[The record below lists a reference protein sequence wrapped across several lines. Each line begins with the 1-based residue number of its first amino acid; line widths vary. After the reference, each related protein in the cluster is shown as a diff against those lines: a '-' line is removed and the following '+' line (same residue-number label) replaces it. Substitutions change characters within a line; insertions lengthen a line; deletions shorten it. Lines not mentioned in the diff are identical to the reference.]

1 MKDAIITVSMN
12 PALDKTVTVNGFT
25 VAGLNRI
32 KDVRVDAGGKGIN
45 VAKVLKRFNANVTAW
60 GIQAG
65 EEGRLLARMVEQQGI
80 PTFFLE
86 AEGRTR
92 TNLKV
97 VDEATKETTEL
108 NEPGAVITEKV
119 LTDFLDRFEKAMPA
133 TAVLVLGGSL
143 PPGAPQDLYR
153 QMICI
158 ASRYGVKTILDADGE
173 ALKFGITAAPYAL
186 KPNIHEL
193 EALIGYELESDQE
206 IVKAAKGLLGDGIQY
221 VIVSMGAEG
230 SIVVSGEEAI
240 RARPFPIVPLSTVG
254 AGDSMVAALA
264 FCLIEGKTLEETA
277 RWTTAA
283 GSITASKPGSDV
295 CTFFEVEE
303 KLALVSITP
312 ISKFNT
318 SV

>member
-1 MKDAIITVSMN
+1 MNMKKDTVITVSMN
-12 PALDKTVTVNGFT
+12 PALDKTVTVDTFT

-32 KDVRVDAGGKGIN
+32 KDARVDAGGKGIN
-45 VAKVLKRFNANVTAW
+45 VAKVLKRFNADVTAW

-80 PTFFLE
+80 PFFFLE

-97 VDEATKETTEL
+97 VDEAKKETTEL
-108 NEPGAVITEKV
+108 NEPGPFITEKV
-119 LTDFLDRFEKAMPA
+119 LTDFLDHFEKAMPA
-133 TAVLVLGGSL
+133 AAVLVLGGSL

-153 QMICI
+153 QMILI

-173 ALKFGITAAPYAL
+173 ALRLGITASPYAL

-193 EALIGYELESDQE
+193 EALVGQTLEQE
-206 IVKAAKGLLGDGIQY
+206 RDIVNAAKGLLGDGIQC
-221 VIVSMGAEG
+221 VIVSMGAKG
-230 SIVVSGEEAI
+230 SILVSGNEAI

-264 FCLIEGKTLEETA
+264 FCLLEGKTLEETA

-283 GSITASKPGSDV
+283 GSITASKPGTEV
-295 CTFFEVEE
+295 CTLSEVKE
-303 KLALVSITP
+303 KLELVSISP
-312 ISKFNT
+312 ISMF
-318 SV
+318 